1 MRIKIMPRVPIGLI
15 SVVCL
20 IVGCSQAHGQA
31 DTPVP
36 AFAGPSPAATARQEH
51 AVFAGGCF
59 WGVDAVF
66 KHVRGVSQVVSGY
79 AGGTAETANYDLVST
94 GGTGHAESVQVTFEP
109 SQVSYAELLRIFF
122 SVAHDPTQVGGQGPD
137 MGPQYRSVIFFATAE
152 QQATAQAYID
162 QLNGAKAFRSAIVT
176 AVVPIKAFYPAE
188 PYHQNYLEK
197 HPENPYIV
205 FNDLPKLESLQRQFP
220 TMYRR

>member
-1 MRIKIMPRVPIGLI
+1 MFVRKRHVALGLLCMAL
-15 SVVCL
+15 VAA
-20 IVGCSQAHGQA
+20 CSQAHG
-31 DTPVP
+31 DPNMPVP
-36 AFAGPSPAATARQEH
+36 AFAGPSPAATARQES

-79 AGGTAETANYDLVST
+79 AGGTAETATYNLVST
-94 GGTGHAESVQVTFEP
+94 GGTGHAESVQITFDP
-109 SQVSYAELLRIFF
+109 SRVSYADLLRIFF

-137 MGPQYRSVIFFATAE
+137 VGPQYRSAVFFATAE

-162 QLNGAKAFRSAIVT
+162 QLNRVKAFRNPIATEVVT
-176 AVVPIKAFYPAE
+176 LKAFYAAE
-188 PYHQNYLEK
+188 PYHQDYLEK

-205 FNDLPKLESLQRQFP
+205 FNDLPKLEALQRQFP
-220 TMYRR
+220 TMYRK